1 MVADGFWRQANGIKS
16 RVLESVSLTFSTTVL
31 SCEQLSHLKIFL
43 TVAVEHALP
52 RNLVQALVTSA
63 ALSLCLPTDAS
74 KMHRHYQTKSLWN
87 EILTLCT
94 APLDSQFRQELCKTW
109 LITVQKINTLS
120 QEKISCVLHQKSTVL
135 WRFWSRKSFQLVLST
150 KRHMLHE
157 FKPKRLRFWIW
168 SADTIVNMHLCPRWC
183 IIFTSL
189 PNING

>member
-1 MVADGFWRQANGIKS
+1 M
-16 RVLESVSLTFSTTVL
+16 LESVSLTFSTTVL

-109 LITVQKINTLS
+109 LISPKNQYSFSGENFVCSAPKINCALAFLIK
-120 QEKISCVLHQKSTVL
+120 KIISIGVGHQTAYAS
-135 WRFWSRKSFQLVLST
+135 
-150 KRHMLHE
+150 
-157 FKPKRLRFWIW
+157 
-168 SADTIVNMHLCPRWC
+168 
-183 IIFTSL
+183 
-189 PNING
+189 

>member
-16 RVLESVSLTFSTTVL
+16 RVLESVSLTFATTVR

-52 RNLVQALVTSA
+52 RNLVHALVTSA

-109 LITVQKINTLS
+109 LITFQKNQYSFSGENFVCSAPKINCALASLS
-120 QEKISCVLHQKSTVL
+120 KKIISIGVEHQTAYAS
-135 WRFWSRKSFQLVLST
+135 
-150 KRHMLHE
+150 
-157 FKPKRLRFWIW
+157 WI
-168 SADTIVNMHLCPRWC
+168 
-183 IIFTSL
+183 
-189 PNING
+189 

>member
-1 MVADGFWRQANGIKS
+1 MVADGFRRQANGIKS

-74 KMHRHYQTKSLWN
+74 KMHRHYQTKPLWN

-109 LITVQKINTLS
+109 LITVQKSILFLRRKFRVFCTKNQLCLGVFLIK
-120 QEKISCVLHQKSTVL
+120 KIISIGVEHQTAYAS
-135 WRFWSRKSFQLVLST
+135 
-150 KRHMLHE
+150 
-157 FKPKRLRFWIW
+157 
-168 SADTIVNMHLCPRWC
+168 
-183 IIFTSL
+183 
-189 PNING
+189 